1 MNFRIID
8 CFGVLE
14 FSVVSNE
21 FSELI
26 FLESSNW
33 QRDCKVID
41 MKTSFGLKLD
51 SLTHKTSVVCFEF
64 LQFRN
69 VKRQK
74 YKVIDKYFD

>member
-1 MNFRIID
+1 
-8 CFGVLE
+8 
-14 FSVVSNE
+14 
-21 FSELI
+21 
-26 FLESSNW
+26 
-33 QRDCKVID
+33 

-74 YKVIDKYFD
+74 YKVIDKYFNKNEHVLHNYKKNIFSGGVLDYFFKNNSGYLNVGISWH